1 MVPKELVPGGDL
13 LCLMTT
19 LEKAVLK
26 KVGFKITLVF
36 QKGGAQE
43 RGRRRHP
50 LQK

>member
-36 QKGGAQE
+36 KGRAQE